1 MPKTKT
7 RTRTKS
13 KIKHKPMPKKNLSEK
28 KELKKPIQKVPTQ
41 ISPEFEMAEYSARHF
56 GFVELPEVEIEKAD
70 LVGAKKFSESHL
82 AVVKPWTEDCDR
94 FQGFLEEKIALMRNY
109 IDKKWSNIAMPLL
122 GYYIGPVKGNPHLK
136 RDTDNKTFNLEIIG
150 ASKPIAEA
158 MIIETAFV
166 ILKDRYPGVEM
177 LVEINSIG
185 DKESM
190 AKFAKELHNYVRKEI
205 NKLPAEFRAE
215 IKKDVF
221 NLFNLKGPK
230 VLEFVENAPKP
241 MSFLSDT
248 SRTHFKEVLE
258 FLESLNI
265 PYEINHKLIGSR
277 SYCSETIFEIKSER
291 EVFAIGERYNGL
303 AKKVWGKKDVPAI
316 GVTLHIHPHYIQ
328 NLNKKSKKEEQAK
341 FYFIQFGDTA
351 KKKSLIIIESLRKA
365 KIPVYQSLS
374 KDKLSVQLTQAEK
387 LNIPYIIMMGQKEAI
402 ENTVVVRHM
411 QTRSQDTVE
420 IDILVTHLK
429 GLK

>member
-1 MPKTKT
+1 MKKNS
-7 RTRTKS
+7 KS
-13 KIKHKPMPKKNLSEK
+13 KKKLTNPKMKQASKKAPDKKLDDKKVIEK
-28 KELKKPIQKVPTQ
+28 EPAQ
-41 ISPEFEMAEYSARHF
+41 ISPEFEMAECAAKHF
-56 GFVELPEVEIEKAD
+56 GFIKLPEVEVEKSD
-70 LVGAKKFSESHL
+70 LLGAKKFSESHL
-82 AVVKPWTEDCDR
+82 AIVKPWTEDCDR
-94 FQGFLEEKIALMRNY
+94 YQGFLEEKIAIMRNY
-109 IDKKWSNIAMPLL
+109 IEKKWSNLAMPLL

-136 RDTDNKTFNLEIIG
+136 RNTDNKTFNLEIIG
-150 ASKPIAEA
+150 AQKAIAEA

-166 ILKDRYPGVEM
+166 ILKERYPGEEM
-177 LVEINSIG
+177 FVEINSIG

-190 AKFAKELHNYVRKEI
+190 ARFAKELQNYVRKEI
-205 NKLPAEFRAE
+205 NKLPAEFRPE

-221 NLFNLKGPK
+221 NLFNLKSSK
-230 VLEFVENAPKP
+230 AFEFVENAPKP

-277 SYCSETIFEIKSER
+277 SYCSETIFEIRSQK

-316 GVTLHIHPHYIQ
+316 GVTLHIHPHYVQ
-328 NLNKKSKKEEQAK
+328 NLKKKAVKEEQPK

-351 KKKSLIIIESLRKA
+351 KKRSLTIIESLRKA
-365 KIPVYQSLS
+365 KIPVHQSLS

-411 QTRSQDTVE
+411 MTRAQDTVE
-420 IDILVTHLK
+420 IDLLVSHIK
-429 GLK
+429 GLR